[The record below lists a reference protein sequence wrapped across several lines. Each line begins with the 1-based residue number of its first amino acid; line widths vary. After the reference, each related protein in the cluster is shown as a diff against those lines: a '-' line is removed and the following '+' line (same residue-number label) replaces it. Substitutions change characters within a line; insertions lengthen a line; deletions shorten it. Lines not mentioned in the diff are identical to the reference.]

1 MSLSTW
7 SRRGKLVLLG
17 ALSFWL
23 PDTLLHAARGYD
35 FAGLDAIFLTVG
47 LPLACLPAYL
57 WARRLYGRSALA
69 APWMLLG
76 VWMLGGFFMQVGASF
91 SGGGF
96 AAGALSDLTVSLLLC
111 FFPPATFMMSAYD
124 GSLFALFL
132 VTGLATVLWIVE
144 ATRRTVRPPA
154 PSPGH

>member
-1 MSLSTW
+1 MNLSAW
-7 SRRGKLVLLG
+7 SRRGKLMLLG

-23 PDTLLHAARGYD
+23 PDVLLHAVRGFD

-57 WARRLYGRSALA
+57 WAKRLYGNAVLA

-76 VWMLGGFFMQVGASF
+76 VWLLGGFFMQVGASF

-96 AAGALSDLTVSLLLC
+96 AVGALSDLTVLLLLSL
-111 FFPPATFMMSAYD
+111 FPPATFMMATYD
-124 GSLFALFL
+124 GSLLALLL
-132 VTGLATVLWIVE
+132 VTALAVVLWIVE
-144 ATRRTVRPPA
+144 ATRRSVKVTPTPTR
-154 PSPGH
+154 